1 MGLARADTKSAQSH
15 FPKARDPV
23 TFVPAVTTVLICARP
38 DLESDLSHTLF
49 WRDDLERYVA
59 ERADEAKMLA
69 LATEPHV
76 VVVERDLPGAEDLVA
91 ALRRQALPHPVSIV
105 ALSHVAVEETPDD
118 RLDAVL
124 ALPPGPEWDDRLD
137 SVLEVPTRKQE
148 RFDVHFDVETQL
160 QRARPIAHKGLVLN
174 MSAGG
179 ILIECTGLDLYPGDD
194 VALSLPIPG
203 SGTPVEGRARVVR
216 QPIEE
221 RLGLRFEAF
230 AGNGDARVREFL
242 ASLAA
247 QHRG

>member
-1 MGLARADTKSAQSH
+1 
-15 FPKARDPV
+15 
-23 TFVPAVTTVLICARP
+23 VTTVLICARP
-38 DLESDLSHTLF
+38 DLESDLSRTLF

-59 ERADEAKMLA
+59 ERADEARMLA

-76 VVVERDLPGAEDLVA
+76 VVVEQDLPGAEGLVA
-91 ALRRQALPHPVSIV
+91 TLRSQSLPHPVSIV
-105 ALSHVAVEETPDD
+105 VLSHVAADAQDD
-118 RLDAVL
+118 ERVDAVL

-137 SVLEVPTRKQE
+137 QVLEVPTRKQE
-148 RFDVHFDVETQL
+148 RFDVQFDVQTLLGQKPT
-160 QRARPIAHKGLVLN
+160 ACKGLVLN

-179 ILIECTGLDLYPGDD
+179 ILIECAGLHLYPGDD
-194 VALSLPIPG
+194 VVLSLPIPN

-230 AGNGDARVREFL
+230 AGNGDAKVRDFL

-247 QHRG
+247 QHHS

>member
-1 MGLARADTKSAQSH
+1 M
-15 FPKARDPV
+15 
-23 TFVPAVTTVLICARP
+23 TTILVCARP
-38 DLESDLSHTLF
+38 DLETELSRTLF

-76 VVVERDLPGAEDLVA
+76 VVIERDLPGAEDLLV
-91 ALRRQALPHPVSIV
+91 ALRRQALPHAVSIV
-105 ALSHVAVEETPDD
+105 ALSYVVEGAADD

-137 SVLEVPTRKQE
+137 TVLEMPTRKQE
-148 RFDVHFDVETQL
+148 RFEVHFDVETQL
-160 QRARPIAHKGLVLN
+160 RQGRPTAHKGLVLN

-179 ILIECTGLDLYPGDD
+179 ILIECTGLNLYPGDD
-194 VALSLPIPG
+194 VALNLPIPG
-203 SGTPVEGRARVVR
+203 SGAPPVEGRARVVR
-216 QPIEE
+216 QPVEE

-230 AGNGDARVREFL
+230 AGNGDARVRDFL

>member
-1 MGLARADTKSAQSH
+1 MELAKPEPQSALSH
-15 FPKARDPV
+15 FPGPHGRCYRDA
-23 TFVPAVTTVLICARP
+23 AVTTVLICARP

-76 VVVERDLPGAEDLVA
+76 VVVERDLPGAEELVA
-91 ALRRQALPHPVSIV
+91 ALRSQSLPHPVSIV
-105 ALSHVAVEETPDD
+105 ALSYAAAKEAPDD

-124 ALPPGPEWDDRLD
+124 ALPPGPEWDARLD
-137 SVLEVPTRKQE
+137 QVLEVPTRKQE
-148 RFDVHFDVETQL
+148 RFEVHFDIQTEL
-160 QRARPIAHKGLVLN
+160 RRARPIVHKGLALN
-174 MSAGG
+174 MSSGG
-179 ILIECTGLDLYPGDD
+179 ILIECTGLGLYPGDD

-203 SGTPVEGRARVVR
+203 QSMAVEGRARVVR
-216 QPIEE
+216 QPVEE

-230 AGNGDARVREFL
+230 AGNGDARVRDFL